1 MLLIGA
7 LVGALWFGAFVV
19 LHVAVSTKRPVT
31 ARSRLLL
38 RLFTPACAGT
48 LLSAAVVPLDIIPGI
63 APTSHRAVA
72 LLAALV
78 VIASGFVLYAPLYY
92 TIVSSISVQTLIAID
107 AASNRRVRLDVLA
120 SLNVYDQIVSGRLA
134 SMVMSG
140 ALVRN
145 GDRYQ
150 ASRKGLAIVRSF
162 TVLKHLWCLEPGG

>member
-107 AASNRRVRLDVLA
+107 AASNKRVRRLDSRERALGGGGCLTSNVTVARNRMA
-120 SLNVYDQIVSGRLA
+120 SGGWEGERPHEF
-134 SMVMSG
+134 
-140 ALVRN
+140 
-145 GDRYQ
+145 
-150 ASRKGLAIVRSF
+150 SREARV
-162 TVLKHLWCLEPGG
+162 VEPGRSALR